1 MHSWSGTARGQALAP
16 LLAVLVTIASPALAQ
31 DASKDAPGDL
41 PVQARGVDVEEHVGQ
56 TLPLELTFTN
66 SAGKA
71 VRLGDYFK
79 NGKPTIMALVYYK
92 CPVACQVVMQRM
104 AETINQLDYT
114 VGKDYNALIF
124 SFDPTETSRDARQA
138 KIGFVSGYSKEVT
151 PEVEAGWEFHTCTEE
166 SARALGENLGFKF
179 RKLDTGVYSHP
190 VALFIITPDGRI
202 SRYLY
207 GFAYPARDVKL
218 ALMEASEG
226 KLVRSIG
233 ERLTFYCF
241 LYDKDA
247 GKYTLQIHR
256 VMQIA
261 GVATA
266 AGLGMLIGGFVIGE
280 RIRRRRAQEPKA
292 AAADVI
298 TLPHTTGGQTT

>member
-1 MHSWSGTARGQALAP
+1 
-16 LLAVLVTIASPALAQ
+16 LLAALVAVASPALAQ
-31 DASKDAPGDL
+31 DASQDAPANL
-41 PVQARGVDVEEHVGQ
+41 PIQARGVDVEEHVGQ

-66 SAGKA
+66 SAGKT

-79 NGKPTIMALVYYK
+79 SGKPAIIALVYYK

-104 AETINQLDYT
+104 AETINELDYT
-114 VGKDYNALIF
+114 VGTDYNSLVF

-138 KIGFVSGYSKEVT
+138 KIGFVSGYSREVT
-151 PEVEAGWEFHTCTEE
+151 PEIEAGWEFHTCTED
-166 SARALGENLGFKF
+166 SARDLGENLGFKF
-179 RKLDTGVYSHP
+179 RKLDTGQYSHP

-207 GFAYPARDVKL
+207 GFSYPARDVKL

-226 KLVRSIG
+226 KLVRTIG

-241 LYDKDA
+241 MYDSDA

-266 AGLGMLIGGFVIGE
+266 AGLGTLITVLSVRE
-280 RIRRRRAQEPKA
+280 RVRRNRAVKSA
-292 AAADVI
+292 APGAAPEI
-298 TLPHTTGGQTT
+298 TLHTPQGGTT

>member
-1 MHSWSGTARGQALAP
+1 MTQWSGTARGRALAP
-16 LLAVLVTIASPALAQ
+16 LLAALIAITPPALAQ
-31 DASKDAPGDL
+31 DSKDAPPEL

-66 SAGKA
+66 SAGKT

-79 NGKPTIMALVYYK
+79 SGRPAIIALVYYK

-104 AETINQLDYT
+104 AETINELDYT
-114 VGKDYNALIF
+114 VGKDYDALLF

-138 KIGFVSGYSKEVT
+138 KIGFISGYNKEVT
-151 PEVEAGWEFHTCTEE
+151 PQVEAGWEFHTCTEE
-166 SARALGENLGFKF
+166 SARALGEDLGFKF
-179 RKLDTGVYSHP
+179 RRLDTGQYSHP

-207 GFAYPARDVKL
+207 GFSYPARDVKL

-226 KLVRSIG
+226 KLVRTIG

-241 LYDKDA
+241 MYDSTA
-247 GKYTLQIHR
+247 GKYTLQLHR

-261 GVATA
+261 GVVTA
-266 AGLGMLIGGFVIGE
+266 AGLGTFIGALFIGE
-280 RIRRRRAQEPKA
+280 RIRRRRAAQAPASPGTVQE
-292 AAADVI
+292 
-298 TLPHTTGGQTT
+298 HTTGEATT